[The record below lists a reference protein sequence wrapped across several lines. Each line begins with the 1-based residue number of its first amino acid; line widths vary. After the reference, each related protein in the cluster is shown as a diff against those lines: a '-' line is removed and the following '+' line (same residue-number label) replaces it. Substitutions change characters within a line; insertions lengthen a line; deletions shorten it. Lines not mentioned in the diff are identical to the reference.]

1 MALSFSKRLTR
12 KYRKVVVTYM
22 CRYDD
27 RFYRRTFKDCTLIQA
42 SNVFKAFARV
52 YGWLF
57 IGYYVENY

>member
-27 RFYRRTFKDCTLIQA
+27 RFHRRTFKDCTLLQA
-42 SNVFKAFARV
+42 SNVFKAFARA